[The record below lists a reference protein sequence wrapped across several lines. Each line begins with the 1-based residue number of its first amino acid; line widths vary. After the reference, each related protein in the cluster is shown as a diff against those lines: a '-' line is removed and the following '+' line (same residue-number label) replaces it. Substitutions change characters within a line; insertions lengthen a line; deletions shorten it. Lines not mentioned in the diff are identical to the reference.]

1 MQRLHDRINPHSL
14 GDLAIWIFV
23 AMFFMILV
31 SGLVRLKLSAEQAE
45 GYGQVLQ
52 MGSFVAVG
60 LVFLGARKLVS
71 RKIRAE
77 LDAGSP
83 GPFTKT
89 HSITM
94 SVLGGMSVIFVMTA
108 LVIFVAGMLTG
119 KVPEGEGVRE
129 IPSKAVFV
137 AMAAVAPFLAGLWA
151 GWRAGFAGWA
161 FGGLSYLILQVL
173 ALPFPEKS
181 APSLTPA
188 EGLDTAMVWA
198 FVLSVLMATAGGYL
212 GSLIYGRRVVRLR
225 GAAGDV
231 NDQKEGV

>member
-1 MQRLHDRINPHSL
+1 MQRLHGRINPHSL

-23 AMFFMILV
+23 AMFFMIFFA
-31 SGLVRLKLSAEQAE
+31 GLVRLKLNAEQAE
-45 GYGQVLQ
+45 AYGKALQ
-52 MGSFVAVG
+52 MGGFVAVG

-77 LDAGSP
+77 LDAGAP

-89 HSITM
+89 HSIAM

-108 LVIFVAGMLTG
+108 LVIFLAGMLTG
-119 KVPEGEGVRE
+119 KVPEGEGARK

-173 ALPFPEKS
+173 ALPFPQES
-181 APSLTPA
+181 QPSLTPA

-198 FVLSVLMATAGGYL
+198 FVVGVLMAAAGGYL
-212 GSLIYGRRVVRLR
+212 GALIYGRKVRLR
-225 GAAGDV
+225 AAAGDV
-231 NDQKEGV
+231 ND